1 MSLDFQRNPKG
12 KFERTMGSVDS
23 GASPDEVGL
32 ARKLDH
38 DDGKVRRVSIF
49 DDGNLTGENLQE
61 LYRQVGPKPNIAS
74 QEYVRGGG
82 VDLVRKS
89 LNNNLTFDG
98 KKPDSGKPGVNRSI
112 SMESAGFKYPTT
124 THPRHCKTPHNFKK
138 IQQKFSFNPKT
149 HNLIGT
155 PINLNNPSHPSHP
168 QNPQNPNKTYSHN
181 PPSRHPQSPNNNCS
195 EQNRLS
201 SRKKKSN
208 SQSKIKSPSPT
219 YLLKKFQQ
227 TPIKKLGSDK
237 GDLADLLVQRVA
249 DCEKRV
255 DYIAGQSRGG
265 KLLMTPSRCKLKL

>member
-168 QNPQNPNKTYSHN
+168 SHQKPQHIYSTNPTKPLKTPSSPSHPLN
-181 PPSRHPQSPNNNCS
+181 RNYKDQLSKLLQTSPPSNPSNQFFKSLEDRKTSKNSLYQRSAEKSRPK
-195 EQNRLS
+195 S
-201 SRKKKSN
+201 SI
-208 SQSKIKSPSPT
+208 SKIRQSSSHTKYTSSSKSPGNP
-219 YLLKKFQQ
+219 
-227 TPIKKLGSDK
+227 G
-237 GDLADLLVQRVA
+237 
-249 DCEKRV
+249 
-255 DYIAGQSRGG
+255 
-265 KLLMTPSRCKLKL
+265 